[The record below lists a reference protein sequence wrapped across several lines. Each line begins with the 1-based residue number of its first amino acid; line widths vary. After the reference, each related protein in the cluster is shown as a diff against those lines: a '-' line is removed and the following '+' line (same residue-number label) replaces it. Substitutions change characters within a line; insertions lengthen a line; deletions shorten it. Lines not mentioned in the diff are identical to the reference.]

1 MEYYSAFE
9 KKDILG
15 VPAVVQWVKNST
27 AVARITAVAQIQSL
41 ARELPYAVG
50 AAIKE
55 KKEKKKKKKGHSDTC
70 HNTDDS

>member
-27 AVARITAVAQIQSL
+27 AVARITAAAQIQSL

-50 AAIKE
+50 AAMKE
-55 KKEKKKKKKGHSDTC
+55 KKKKKGHSDTC